1 MQVAI
6 HLGFHATD
14 EDRIL
19 KAMLQNK
26 GVLAKEGICIP
37 GPGRYRGP
45 LVDVIQELR
54 GEEAS
59 TETRD
64 MLLDEFIDDDDTKRV
79 VLSFHNFIC
88 IPSLIFEGGMLYEK
102 ANYKAMWLR
111 NAFPGEQ
118 VEFFLAIRNPATFI
132 PAAFRHKGQNIES
145 FEGFL
150 NNVDLLDIR
159 WSDIVMAIKES
170 NPDSPVTVWCNEET
184 PLLWTDIIRAVSGHA
199 ADTEMSGD
207 FAMLGTIMRKEGIRR
222 LRAYL
227 EKNPPNTEN
236 HRRQIVDT
244 FLEKYLIDDAIDE
257 EIDIPSW
264 TDELVGELTQ
274 IYEDDL
280 EDIAGM
286 EGVTFFTP

>member
-26 GVLAKEGICIP
+26 GVLAKENICIP

-45 LVDVIQELR
+45 LVDVIQQLK
-54 GEEAS
+54 GDEAS
-59 TETRD
+59 AETRD
-64 MLLDEFIDDDDTKRV
+64 MLLDEFIDDDDTERV

-111 NAFPGEQ
+111 NAFPGTQ
-118 VEFFLAIRNPATFI
+118 VEFFLSIRNPATFI
-132 PAAFRHKGQNIES
+132 PAAYHHKGQNIES
-145 FEGFL
+145 FNGFL
-150 NNVDLLDIR
+150 NDVDLLDIR
-159 WSDIVMAIKES
+159 WSDIVLAIKES

-184 PLLWTDIIRAVSGHA
+184 PLLWTEIIRAISGHA

-207 FAMLGTIMRKEGIRR
+207 FDMLSTIMRKEGIRR
-222 LRAYL
+222 LRDFL
-227 EKNPPNTEN
+227 GKNPPRNDK
-236 HRRQIVDT
+236 HRRRIVDT
-244 FLEKYLIDDAIDE
+244 FLDKYLIDDAIDE
-257 EIDIPSW
+257 EIDISGW
-264 TDELVGELTQ
+264 TDQLVDELTQ

-280 EDIAGM
+280 EDIVGM
-286 EGVTFFTP
+286 EGVTFLTP